1 MYFNLL
7 FQECGLNNGAM
18 SYRQPRTV
26 SVGGGPGGGGGFKSR
41 LVNGKE
47 TQKGAWPW
55 QVSTY
60 TCSTGIQFIFYHSII
75 TRATKTLKRN
85 NSLVQI

>member
-1 MYFNLL
+1 MFKIFFLYVNLL

-26 SVGGGPGGGGGFKSR
+26 NGGGASVGGFKSR

-55 QVSTY
+55 QVSTPVEY
-60 TCSTGIQFIFYHSII
+60 
-75 TRATKTLKRN
+75 
-85 NSLVQI
+85 